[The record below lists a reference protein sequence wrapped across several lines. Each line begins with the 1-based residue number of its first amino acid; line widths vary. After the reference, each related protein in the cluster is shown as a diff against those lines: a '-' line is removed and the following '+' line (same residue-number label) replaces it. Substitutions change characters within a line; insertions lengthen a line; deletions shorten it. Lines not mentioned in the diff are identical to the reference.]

1 MEILI
6 TEQLKYI
13 KLSNFHSSK
22 YMTAAAKGKKQKRV
36 REAQYV
42 SNIPGKFS

>member
-6 TEQLKYI
+6 TEQLKHI
-13 KLSNFHSSK
+13 KLSSFHSSK
-22 YMTAAAKGKKQKRV
+22 CKTAAAKGKKQNRV